1 MKFKSFVGKVVLVE
15 GKAIKFHK
23 EEYETDNE
31 AEIKAL
37 SKALNVEQVAEK
49 KAAAK

>member
-1 MKFKSFVGKVVLVE
+1 MKFKSFVGKVVLFDGGV
-15 GKAIKFHK
+15 IKFHK
-23 EEYETDNE
+23 EEYETDKE